1 MIKENQKSGPL
12 LPKAGGPQTLPGK
25 MRSKKN
31 ALTHGI
37 SATHLLLK
45 DESQEDFTS
54 FCGELR
60 EILGAEGA
68 LENELILQL
77 AMLLWR
83 ERRLLKAETA
93 EIRGSVE
100 FLSLDRLYKQQEK
113 ASNCIYNLAA
123 EHTNPLAFER
133 IVELLDDL
141 RYRFEHEG
149 FDLENDV
156 AILRKIYG
164 LPILENEFPFTYFVL
179 NDPNQD
185 SDKRKEMSRKYG
197 DIKKKTIELIEEEL
211 ARFEGL
217 KKEIEEVDCSRRD
230 CAELASLVP
239 AQEILERLM
248 RYESH
253 LSREID
259 RLLIRLERCK
269 RLRLGM
275 PSPPSITLTRA

>member
-1 MIKENQKSGPL
+1 MEENQKSDPL
-12 LPKAGGPQTLPGK
+12 LSKAGGPRTLPGK

-37 SATHLLLK
+37 SAKQLLLK
-45 DESQEDFTS
+45 DESEEDFNS
-54 FCGELR
+54 LCRELR

-83 ERRLLKAETA
+83 GRRLLKAETA

-100 FLSLDRLYKQQEK
+100 FLSLDRLWQQQAR
-113 ASNCIYNLAA
+113 ASSCTSDLAA
-123 EHTNPLAFER
+123 QHANPLALEQ
-133 IVELLDDL
+133 IIELLGDL
-141 RYRFEHEG
+141 RYHFQHRG
-149 FDLENDV
+149 FDRENDI

-164 LPILENEFPFTYFVL
+164 LHNLEKDFPFAYFAL
-179 NDPNQD
+179 NIPNQD
-185 SDKRKEMSRKYG
+185 SDKREEMSRKYG
-197 DIKKKTIELIEEEL
+197 DIKKTTIELIDEEL

-217 KKEIEEVDCSRRD
+217 KNEIEEVDCSRSGY
-230 CAELASLVP
+230 AELASLVP
-239 AQEILERLM
+239 PQEILERLL

-259 RLLIRLERCK
+259 RLLNRLERCK
-269 RLRLGM
+269 RLRLGL
-275 PSPPSITLTRA
+275 PLSPSITLTRA